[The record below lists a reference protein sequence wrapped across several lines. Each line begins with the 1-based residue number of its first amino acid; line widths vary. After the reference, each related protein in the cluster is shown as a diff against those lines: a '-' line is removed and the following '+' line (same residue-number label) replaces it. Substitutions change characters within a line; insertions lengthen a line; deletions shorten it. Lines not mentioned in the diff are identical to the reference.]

1 MMLRAQ
7 RGRVPTT
14 NLPAAMKQRGNKYYY
29 YIGST
34 TWKGCYNKPCSSN
47 EAMRGKVSRA
57 QHGRVATTN
66 HAAAMKQRG
75 RKYHYDIG
83 STTWKGCNNKPCS
96 SNEAKREK
104 VSL

>member
-1 MMLRAQ
+1 MEGLQQQTMQQQ
-7 RGRVPTT
+7 RSKEGESITMILGP
-14 NLPAAMKQRGNKYYY
+14 
-29 YIGST
+29 
-34 TWKGCYNKPCSSN
+34 
-47 EAMRGKVSRA
+47 

>member
-1 MMLRAQ
+1 MIL
-7 RGRVPTT
+7 G
-14 NLPAAMKQRGNKYYY
+14 
-29 YIGST
+29 
-34 TWKGCYNKPCSSN
+34 
-47 EAMRGKVSRA
+47 A

-104 VSL
+104 VSRAQHGRVATTNHAAATKQRGRKYREHNMEGLQQQTMQQQ